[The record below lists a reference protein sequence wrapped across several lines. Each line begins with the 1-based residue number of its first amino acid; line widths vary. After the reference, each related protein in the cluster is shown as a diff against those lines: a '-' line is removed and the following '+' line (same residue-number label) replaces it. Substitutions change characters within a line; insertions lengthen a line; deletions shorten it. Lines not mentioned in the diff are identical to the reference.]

1 MNHWAKITKDKG
13 KFASAQKACFIIMEI
28 SFNLLRLA
36 TLKISEGLGLIFFC
50 WLLWLP
56 QQLVAQAAEIN
67 MPEGSLPMLNFIQYG
82 DSAKITQWNER
93 RRQSEMQGMPL
104 QILHIGDSHIQSGA
118 LSLVARKQ
126 LQQVFGYGGLGL
138 TFPYAA
144 AKTYTPRGHKTR
156 FTGKFNFA
164 KSFTLPPK
172 LPLGLLGATVQT
184 SDPTAKLRFLNLPP
198 APVNTKFMVEVW
210 ADGSDSM
217 FQLQVWDGKV
227 WKSMDAVQHSPF
239 YTQEV
244 ATEGNRVLS
253 DTTTDAVELVNA
265 ELPISTIF
273 FEDWKVYRC
282 VITASDSVV
291 IRFQKLDEKQ
301 RQIEIYGVNIYAVS
315 NLGADTGAK
324 VAQPSGLLYHS
335 VGMGG
340 ARFESLLYES
350 LLPQQLQYLN
360 PQLVILDFG
369 TNDIA
374 PLSVYPDKLREQ
386 IEMSVDIVQHA
397 LPNALVMLVTP
408 MDMEFKGKKVVHTY
422 PLAEEIKEIAQQKG
436 CLLWNYYWI
445 TGAKGSLS
453 RWQLDKKVSS
463 DGIHMTEPGYWL
475 KGNLL
480 ATSVLE
486 LLSSANTGNLPQQR
500 WLNEDSVWLVWN
512 GILSEKQRRN
522 SNAVTL
528 KPVAKPASIQTKKD
542 GAGVASTSKS
552 FPEKNQP
559 VKTAA
564 ANIETAKNNPLISGP
579 TNSNPVRN
587 SPIKTSPFINPQAA
601 VLPSKN
607 QVSTA
612 SQERNK
618 SKVVEK
624 KMRHTVKPGEDI
636 FDIAFEFGVT
646 VAQIKKWNGLNS
658 NNLQAGKVIVIVKS
672 APVGP
677 RR

>member
-1 MNHWAKITKDKG
+1 MV
-13 KFASAQKACFIIMEI
+13 I
-28 SFNLLRLA
+28 SFNLLQIASR
-36 TLKISEGLGLIFFC
+36 KISEGLKLIFCC
-50 WLLWLP
+50 WLLWVVPHLF
-56 QQLVAQAAEIN
+56 AQIVDVK
-67 MPEGSLPMLNFIQYG
+67 MPEGSLPMLNLIQYG
-82 DSAKITQWNER
+82 DSSKITQWNER

-126 LQQVFGYGGLGL
+126 LQQVFGSGGLGL
-138 TFPYAA
+138 MFPYAA
-144 AKTYTPRGHKTR
+144 AKTYTPRGYKTR
-156 FTGKFNFA
+156 FTGKFTFA

-172 LPLGLLGATVQT
+172 LPLGLLGATIHT
-184 SDPTAKLRFLNLPP
+184 TDPTAKLRFLNLPP
-198 APVNTKFMVEVW
+198 SPVNNKFMVEVW

-217 FQLQVWDGKV
+217 FQLQVWDGRV
-227 WKSMDAVQHSPF
+227 WQTMDVVSQSPF
-239 YTQEV
+239 YTQTV
-244 ATEGNRVLS
+244 AEGGNRVLS

-265 ELPISTIF
+265 ELPVSTIF
-273 FEDWKVYRC
+273 FEDWKVYRSA
-282 VITASDSVV
+282 ISISDSVV
-291 IRFQKLDEKQ
+291 IRFQKLNEKQ
-301 RQIEIYGVNIYAVS
+301 RQIEIYGVNIYSIS
-315 NLGADTGAK
+315 NLDNGSDSAA
-324 VAQPSGLLYHS
+324 AQPSGLLYHS

-340 ARFESLLYES
+340 ARFESLLYAS

-369 TNDIA
+369 TNDVA
-374 PLSVYPDKLREQ
+374 PLATYPEKLREQ
-386 IEMSVDIVQHA
+386 IEMAIDIIQHA
-397 LPNALVMLVTP
+397 LPNSLVLLVTP
-408 MDMEFKGKKVVHTY
+408 MDMEYRGKKVVHTY

-445 TGAKGSLS
+445 TGAKGSLT
-453 RWQLDKKVSS
+453 RWQADKKVSS

-480 ATSVLE
+480 ATSLLE
-486 LLSSANTGNLPQQR
+486 LISSVNTGNLPMQR

-522 SNAVTL
+522 SGGVRSESVIQ
-528 KPVAKPASIQTKKD
+528 PVAIQSDKIIVGVATNSKAAPKKSLPTTTSPSKNDIVNNDRQKKD
-542 GAGVASTSKS
+542 
-552 FPEKNQP
+552 P
-559 VKTAA
+559 VK
-564 ANIETAKNNPLISGP
+564 INNP
-579 TNSNPVRN
+579 R
-587 SPIKTSPFINPQAA
+587 IKTSPFINPQAA

-607 QVSTA
+607 QVATVA
-612 SQERNK
+612 PEHNK

-658 NNLQAGKVIVIVKS
+658 NNLQPGKVIVIVKS